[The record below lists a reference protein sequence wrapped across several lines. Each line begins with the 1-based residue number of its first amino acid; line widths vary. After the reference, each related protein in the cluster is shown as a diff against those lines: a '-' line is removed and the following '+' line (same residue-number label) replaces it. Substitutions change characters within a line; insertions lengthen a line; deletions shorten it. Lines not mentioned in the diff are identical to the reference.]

1 MRDGVSQGECA
12 APAAAENVH
21 LAVDMQ
27 LLPQAQYVA
36 DQMLGRIV
44 GKGCRCVIVAGT
56 RRTLAAAALV
66 EKNDPVS
73 IRVEKASERLVRA
86 RSRPAVHEHDRLS
99 VCRAV
104 FFPINLILWI
114 LLHNQ
119 MASFIAERVWIP
131 ACIHFVYHDSCM

>member
-1 MRDGVSQGECA
+1 MRDGVSQRECA
-12 APAAAENVH
+12 APATTENVH

-44 GKGCRCVIVAGT
+44 GKGCRCVIVPCAG
-56 RRTLAAAALV
+56 RTLAAAALI

-73 IRVEKASERLVRA
+73 VRVEKASKRLVRA

-104 FFPINLILWI
+104 FFPVNLMLGI
-114 LLHNQ
+114 LLHSQ
-119 MASFIAERVWIP
+119 MASFIAEGVWIS
-131 ACIHFVYHDSCM
+131 ACVHFVCHDSRL